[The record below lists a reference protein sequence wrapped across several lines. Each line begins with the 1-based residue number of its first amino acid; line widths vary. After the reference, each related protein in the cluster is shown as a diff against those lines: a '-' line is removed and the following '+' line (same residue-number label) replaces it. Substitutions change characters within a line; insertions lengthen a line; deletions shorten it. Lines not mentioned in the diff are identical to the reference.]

1 MRDSRRVRR
10 GTAPRLSKKSTNKL
24 TWDHLGTS
32 CSNSNKRMEAG
43 RSKVK
48 ARCLDGM
55 PAKEQDVS
63 ARMSTPGRQ
72 ACNA

>member
-1 MRDSRRVRR
+1 MYDSRRVRR

-24 TWDHLGTS
+24 TRDLLETS

-48 ARCLDGM
+48 
-55 PAKEQDVS
+55 S
-63 ARMSTPGRQ
+63 ALLGW
-72 ACNA
+72 NAG